1 MRRRISR
8 RMLTGG
14 LVAVLALAAVI
25 PALGTSVGPF
35 NSEGCSVTGNTSR
48 PSGGT
53 SMRSTSSAFYS
64 GGGECGWTYVSAL
77 YYQGGTWNGY
87 APGWN
92 NDGTADTGTQT
103 NVLDAVAAHSGCHAG
118 GPCSNAVYQNTYD

>member
-87 APGWN
+87 GFTS
-92 NDGTADTGTQT
+92 G
-103 NVLDAVAAHSGCHAG
+103 VLLKIVS
-118 GPCSNAVYQNTYD
+118 PRS